1 MTTIDT
7 TDTAGTT
14 DGLPTEGAVEA
25 EQIVA
30 ELDELD
36 ELDDLDDELTAISD
50 EVDEDDELVLELVV
64 LDLAGTTVSDD
75 GIVEEAFRIAAAAIG
90 LDDSD
95 ADGFDDEDGFDDS
108 ALDDADDADAGDA
121 DADAED
127 ADDADAG
134 DDSSD
139 LADTDDA
146 IDERD
151 ERDEDEDDETD
162 DDETD
167 GDDFSDATPTRID
180 EALDYV
186 RRTMGQSKIDVFR
199 VLTGGDEERAQ
210 AGNVAFEEAYASLIA
225 AGRVEEI
232 PGASD
237 TIRLLRELGVTVVLT
252 TGFAPATRDALLES
266 LGWTDIADL
275 VLSPS
280 DAGRGR
286 PAPDLPLTALIRTGA
301 SSVDTMVVVGD
312 TASDMLSG
320 LNAGAGLVVGVL
332 TGAHDESVLLEAG
345 ADDVIASIADLPAL
359 LGLD

>member
-30 ELDELD
+30 ELD

-90 LDDSD
+90 LDDGD

-108 ALDDADDADAGDA
+108 ALDDADDADAGD
-121 DADAED
+121 
-127 ADDADAG
+127 
-134 DDSSD
+134 DSSD

-146 IDERD
+146 SDERD

-162 DDETD
+162 DDARD
-167 GDDFSDATPTRID
+167 DDFSDATPTRID

>member
-25 EQIVA
+25 EQIV
-30 ELDELD
+30 DELA

-108 ALDDADDADAGDA
+108 ALDDADDADAEDA
-121 DADAED
+121 DAD

-134 DDSSD
+134 DDSSN

-146 IDERD
+146 SDERD

-162 DDETD
+162 DDARD
-167 GDDFSDATPTRID
+167 DDFSDATPTRID